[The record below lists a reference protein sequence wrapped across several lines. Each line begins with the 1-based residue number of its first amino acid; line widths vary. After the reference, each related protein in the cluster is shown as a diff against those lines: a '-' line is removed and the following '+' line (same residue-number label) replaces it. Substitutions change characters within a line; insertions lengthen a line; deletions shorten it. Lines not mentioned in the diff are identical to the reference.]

1 MSVNHHAVSPAVAAP
16 LVLRDVLERLLA
28 GESLA
33 EAEAQQ
39 LLVQLTDESLSPAMV
54 AAQLVALRAKGVV
67 ADEVRGFAKGMRAL
81 ARRPDL
87 PFVGKTVDVVGT
99 GGDGSGSVNLSTGAA
114 LLAAAAGAQVVKHG
128 NRSIS
133 SRSGSADLLEAL
145 GLKLPLQG
153 ADIGACLAATGFTF
167 LFAPH
172 HHPAMKAVGPVRGA
186 MGIRTVFNLLGP
198 LTNPAS
204 PPFGLI
210 GAFNLDTAK
219 LMADAFAG
227 LPIER
232 VFVVHGEP
240 GWDEPTP
247 CGPFHLFDVK
257 SVGSKLPPTVDNA
270 PVGANLLATVGSKL
284 PPTVDSA
291 SVGASLLATVGS
303 KLPPTVD
310 SASVGASL
318 LATVTHTVRDPL
330 TDYGLPRCRP
340 EELAGGD
347 GAHNAERLLQVFRGE
362 DQGAHRHA
370 LLLGAALVL
379 EVTGQASTPREALA
393 MAVAAI
399 DSGAALRMA
408 EALRAFGANVSATA

>member
-1 MSVNHHAVSPAVAAP
+1 MSA
-16 LVLRDVLERLLA
+16 LVLRDVLECLLA

-39 LLVQLTDESLSPAMV
+39 LLVQLTDETLSPAMV

-81 ARRPDL
+81 ARRPEL
-87 PFVGKTVDVVGT
+87 PEVGKTVDVVGT

-114 LLAAAAGAQVVKHG
+114 LLAAAAGAPVVKHG

-153 ADIGACLAATGFTF
+153 ADIGGCLAATGFTF

-172 HHPAMKAVGPVRGA
+172 HHPAMKAVGPVRNA

-198 LTNPAS
+198 LTNPAA

-219 LMADAFAG
+219 LMAEAFAG

-257 SVGSKLPPTVDNA
+257 NGGSKLPPTMK
-270 PVGANLLATVGSKL
+270 P
-284 PPTVDSA
+284 A
-291 SVGASLLATVGS
+291 STDDCG
-303 KLPPTVD
+303 
-310 SASVGASL
+310 SVGASL

-340 EELAGGD
+340 EDLAGGD

-379 EVTGQASTPREALA
+379 EVTGRAATPRDALA
-393 MAVAAI
+393 MAAATI
-399 DSGAALRMA
+399 DSGAALRMS
-408 EALRAFGANVSATA
+408 ENLRAFGAKAGAGQ

>member
-1 MSVNHHAVSPAVAAP
+1 MSVNHPAVSPTAAAS

-67 ADEVRGFAKGMRAL
+67 AEEVRGFAKGMRAL
-81 ARRPDL
+81 ARRPEL

-153 ADIGACLAATGFTF
+153 ADIGGCLTATGFTF

-219 LMADAFAG
+219 LMAEAFAG

-247 CGPFHLFDVK
+247 CGPFHLFDVQK
-257 SVGSKLPPTVDNA
+257 TDGSE
-270 PVGANLLATVGSKL
+270 LATV
-284 PPTVDSA
+284 A
-291 SVGASLLATVGS
+291 
-303 KLPPTVD
+303 
-310 SASVGASL
+310 
-318 LATVTHTVRDPL
+318 HTVRDPL

-340 EELAGGD
+340 EDLAGGD

-379 EVTGQASTPREALA
+379 EVTGQAATPRDALA
-393 MAVAAI
+393 MAAAAI

-408 EALRAFGANVSATA
+408 EALRAFGANAGANA